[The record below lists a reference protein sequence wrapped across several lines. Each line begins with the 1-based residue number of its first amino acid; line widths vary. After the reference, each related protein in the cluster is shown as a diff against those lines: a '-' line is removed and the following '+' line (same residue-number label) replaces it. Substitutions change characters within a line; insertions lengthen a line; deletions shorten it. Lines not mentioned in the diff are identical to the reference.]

1 MEIQTEE
8 NLYKKVEEAI
18 NSIRPYLNADGGDVN
33 ILEITDDKH
42 LKIELTGTCESCP
55 MSAMTLK
62 AGIQEAVKKAVPEI
76 IKVDAVNI

>member
-1 MEIQTEE
+1 MEIQTES

-18 NSIRPYLNADGGDVN
+18 NSIRPYLNADGGDVK
-33 ILEITDDKH
+33 ILEITPEKH

-62 AGIQEAVKKAVPEI
+62 AGIQEAVKKAAPEI
-76 IKVDAVNI
+76 KEVKAVNI